1 MQSASTALQF
11 WFQSSS
17 SKHPVCYQFAS
28 IHKSYISLKQFK
40 LMYEGSS
47 SHYILHWL
55 VQKRKKKKLGLLHF
69 LALWWSTS
77 MLVCFN
83 WLLNQFI
90 YLKMIKK
97 NLLLCKLCKFTND
110 PVVILWICSA
120 CINIIFV
127 LTWRLKEVK
136 EVPNS
141 HLTWLL
147 KIKTKP
153 INATQSSNL

>member
-1 MQSASTALQF
+1 
-11 WFQSSS
+11 
-17 SKHPVCYQFAS
+17 
-28 IHKSYISLKQFK
+28 
-40 LMYEGSS
+40 MYEGSS

-69 LALWWSTS
+69 LALWWSKS

-110 PVVILWICSA
+110 PVVIL
-120 CINIIFV
+120 
-127 LTWRLKEVK
+127 
-136 EVPNS
+136 
-141 HLTWLL
+141 
-147 KIKTKP
+147 
-153 INATQSSNL
+153 